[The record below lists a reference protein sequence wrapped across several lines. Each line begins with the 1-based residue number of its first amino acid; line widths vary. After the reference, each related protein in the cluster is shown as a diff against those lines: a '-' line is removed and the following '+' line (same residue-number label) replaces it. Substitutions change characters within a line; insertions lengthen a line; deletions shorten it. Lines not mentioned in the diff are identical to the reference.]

1 MYQSACSM
9 CNSSESNEKVQGEL
23 SQTCGNLTNGSSTE
37 AIVSAGAWA
46 HPMLS
51 FLWRRLQA
59 FGLQVER
66 TGPAYFRT
74 ALQKSV
80 SRLLKP
86 HSGRRERVN
95 LREQHLS
102 SFLRCYNWFLP
113 PFGDCG
119 LQSPMFLQAVFR
131 RRSLWLAPVTNVDR
145 LGRENL
151 TVINKRQK
159 LIDSNPCTWIITS
172 YPFCLVWQRGNPT
185 WRNRVR
191 TESCRS
197 RSDLWVWAGLH
208 KLPLHWRWGEATGAT
223 SSSPLCSANGITREK
238 GDER

>member
-1 MYQSACSM
+1 MHQSACST

-23 SQTCGNLTNGSSTE
+23 SQTCGNLINGSSTE
-37 AIVSAGAWA
+37 AIDSAGAWA

-51 FLWRRLQA
+51 FLWRY
-59 FGLQVER
+59 LQVFGIRVKR

-80 SRLLKP
+80 SCLLKP
-86 HSGRRERVN
+86 HSGRRERVH

-131 RRSLWLAPVTNVDR
+131 RRSLWLAPVANGDR

-172 YPFCLVWQRGNPT
+172 YPFCLVWQLAIPREGTGWGRSP
-185 WRNRVR
+185 VAAGR
-191 TESCRS
+191 TYES
-197 RSDLWVWAGLH
+197 GL
-208 KLPLHWRWGEATGAT
+208 GCT
-223 SSSPLCSANGITREK
+223 SSHFIGDGGRQREPPAAHPSAQLTG
-238 GDER
+238 